1 MKTLNAI
8 LSNVES
14 RKKFLFTLGMMLIVL
29 IGGQIP
35 TYGVNTSYF
44 SEFFSQNGSLSFF
57 NALTGNSLGRLSLF
71 ALSITPY
78 ITASIIIQLLMVA
91 IPKLESMVKD
101 NIDGQEKL
109 EKMNYIVAGVLG
121 FMEAL
126 AMSIGFGKKGLLL
139 SYTWYNCL
147 IVTVLWGGCSL
158 LLIFIGKM
166 IDKKGIGN
174 GISLILLFNI
184 LSSIP
189 SDAITLY
196 DKFCSNQN
204 IPMIIVRLAIIC
216 VIVLCVFCFSIL
228 LNDSEKRVPIQYS
241 KGTTYMG
248 AQRSFIP
255 IKVCIAGVLPVIF
268 ASSLMS
274 FPILIVNMLGLQL
287 TGWKQ
292 TLLMMLNSSYWF
304 DMSTPIC
311 SIGYVIYAL
320 LVIFFGYFYASIT
333 FNSYE
338 IAENLKKSGGTIC
351 GIRPGKPTVEY
362 FDKQVKYLI
371 FIGTAGLLIIATVP
385 IVVSGIFSLGSLS
398 FGGTSIMIISS
409 VILETKKQFE
419 LEAIYHKASIF
430 NRQKSSIFGFSMKK
444 EGI

>member
-1 MKTLNAI
+1 MNTLLSI
-8 LSNVES
+8 LSNKQS
-14 RKKFLFTLGMMLIVL
+14 RNKFLFTVGMILIVL

-35 TYGVNTSYF
+35 TYGVNKDYF
-44 SEFFSQNGSLSFF
+44 TQLLESNGSLNFF

-71 ALSITPY
+71 TLSITPY

-91 IPKLESMVKD
+91 IPPLESMVKD

-109 EKMNYIVAGVLG
+109 NQMNYIVAAILG
-121 FMEAL
+121 FIEAL
-126 AMSIGFGKKGLLL
+126 AMAIGFGKKGLLI

-147 IVTVLWGGCSL
+147 IVTLLWGGCSL

-189 SDAITLY
+189 SDIMTLY
-196 DKFCSNQN
+196 DRFCSNQN
-204 IPMIIVRLAIIC
+204 IFIIITRSIIIC
-216 VIVLCVFCFSIL
+216 VIVLTIFCFSIL
-228 LNDSEKRVPIQYS
+228 LNDAEKKVPIQYS
-241 KGTTYMG
+241 RGTTYMG
-248 AQRSFIP
+248 TQKSYIP

-274 FPILIVNMLGLQL
+274 FPIVIVNLFGLQL

-292 TLLMMLNSSYWF
+292 NILMFLNSSYWF
-304 DMSTPIC
+304 DATNPIY
-311 SIGYVIYAL
+311 SLGYGIYAL

-351 GIRPGKPTVEY
+351 GIRPGKPTIEY
-362 FDKQVKYLI
+362 FDRQVKYMI
-371 FIGTAGLLIIATVP
+371 FIGTAGLLIIATIP
-385 IVVSGIFSLGSLS
+385 IIVSGAFNLGSLS
-398 FGGTSIMIISS
+398 LGGTSIMIISS

-419 LEAIYHKASIF
+419 LEAVYHIKKNSIF
-430 NRQKSSIFGFSMKK
+430 
-444 EGI
+444 